1 VIEYV
6 FFHDAPLRRFL
17 DFLAAEGVAAATQTF
32 EDRVEVQVP
41 DDLPETLSDAIDE
54 CYDRLVDEEG
64 ALTDAEQGE
73 AGGEYGMAGITVHLA
88 DGETV
93 YADVDP
99 ALLSRVLE
107 SISVEELTRIVDA
120 VASAVE
126 RRESR
131 TFCQRQREEGD

>member
-1 VIEYV
+1 MIEYV
-6 FFHDAPLRRFL
+6 FFHEAPLGEFTA
-17 DFLAAEGVAAATQTF
+17 FLADKGVQAQTQVF

-41 DDLPETLSDAIDE
+41 DDLDEALSDAIDA
-54 CYDRLVDEEG
+54 CYDRLVDMEA
-64 ALTDAEQGE
+64 ALTDEEQQGS
-73 AGGEYGMAGITVHLA
+73 GDYGMAGITVHLA

-126 RRESR
+126 RREGRS
-131 TFCQRQREEGD
+131 FCQRQREEDD